1 MIGTTGTVI
10 NGQVTPTMNTTP
22 ESYELHQSFAKM
34 AEAGCQYMI
43 MEVSSQ
49 GIKMHRVDGL
59 ALTTAFSPI
68 YPRTT
73 SGRMSTLI
81 LRNISAANHVF

>member
-1 MIGTTGTVI
+1 MGMIGTTGTVI

-22 ESYELHQSFAKM
+22 ESYELHRSFAKM

-49 GIKMHRVDGL
+49 GIKMHRVDGIS
-59 ALTTAFSPI
+59 FDYGI
-68 YPRTT
+68 YQYIPGPHRT
-73 SGRMSTLI
+73 G
-81 LRNISAANHVF
+81 

>member
-34 AEAGCQYMI
+34 AEQ
-43 MEVSSQ
+43 
-49 GIKMHRVDGL
+49 
-59 ALTTAFSPI
+59 
-68 YPRTT
+68 
-73 SGRMSTLI
+73 
-81 LRNISAANHVF
+81 AASI